1 MEYEQTNKLYG
12 YKMAG
17 FYWLGSS
24 FLALKILIM
33 LSPLVLRFVFDI
45 NEDVVLGL
53 VIPIAALA
61 VACEVIVGAI
71 YLKILKMRHGE
82 QVFNELMYRF
92 MNTDQDTQTHYD
104 FSVDEIVKSKKSY

>member
-71 YLKILKMRHGE
+71 YLKILKM
-82 QVFNELMYRF
+82 
-92 MNTDQDTQTHYD
+92 
-104 FSVDEIVKSKKSY
+104 I